1 MRAILSISM
10 PETKKKEVEK
20 RAAKLGLGVSKYIL
34 HCVELE
40 KDVISE
46 DELVRLIKS
55 AKKEYKKGDTKEF
68 KTLPDLTLE

>member
-1 MRAILSISM
+1 M

-46 DELVRLIKS
+46 DELVRNSKKAMADYKAGKLKKVKSLKDLI
-55 AKKEYKKGDTKEF
+55 
-68 KTLPDLTLE
+68 

>member
-10 PETKKKEVEK
+10 PETKKKEVEA

-46 DELVRLIKS
+46 DELVRDSKKAMADYKAGKLEKVKSLKDLI
-55 AKKEYKKGDTKEF
+55 
-68 KTLPDLTLE
+68 

>member
-46 DELVRLIKS
+46 DELVRDSKKAMADYKAGKLEKVKSLKDLI
-55 AKKEYKKGDTKEF
+55 
-68 KTLPDLTLE
+68 